1 MGVVGGI
8 IVYLLLWWLTL
19 FAVLPMRVRGVWED
33 DGQHPRGAEQGAP
46 VSPQLWWK
54 VKRVTLIAA
63 GLWLV
68 AFVVI
73 GSGVFEPDV

>member
-8 IVYLLLWWLTL
+8 IVYLLLWWVTL

-33 DGQHPRGAEQGAP
+33 DADHPEGAERGAP
-46 VSPQLWWK
+46 VSPRLWWK

-68 AFVVI
+68 AFLVI

>member
-1 MGVVGGI
+1 MGVVGGV

-19 FAVLPMRVRGVWED
+19 FAVLPMRVKGVWED
-33 DGQHPRGAEQGAP
+33 DADHPRGAEQGAP
-46 VSPQLWWK
+46 VNPALWWK

-68 AFVVI
+68 AYAVI
-73 GSGVFEPDV
+73 ASGVFAPDV